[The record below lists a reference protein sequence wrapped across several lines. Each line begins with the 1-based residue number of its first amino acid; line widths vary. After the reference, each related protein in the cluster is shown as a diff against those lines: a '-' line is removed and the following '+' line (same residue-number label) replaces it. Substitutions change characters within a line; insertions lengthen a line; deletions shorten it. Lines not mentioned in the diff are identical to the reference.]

1 MLLKKNL
8 LKLICIIWN
17 NYIMYYLFVKMWFTV
32 TKDIARKDHTK
43 TKMTQN
49 VCLKGE
55 VNLLFN
61 EEMEGSALTDLRET
75 KTKAAGMTYW
85 IPAPA

>member
-1 MLLKKNL
+1 MLLKKNV

-49 VCLKGE
+49 VCLNGE

-61 EEMEGSALTDLRET
+61 EEMEGSALTALRDT
-75 KTKAAGMTYW
+75 NTKAAGMTYW

>member
-1 MLLKKNL
+1 
-8 LKLICIIWN
+8 
-17 NYIMYYLFVKMWFTV
+17 
-32 TKDIARKDHTK
+32 
-43 TKMTQN
+43 MTQN

-61 EEMEGSALTDLRET
+61 EEMEGSALTALRET
-75 KTKAAGMTYW
+75 NTKAAGMTYW

>member
-1 MLLKKNL
+1 MNIILTPREKEIFHLLVKN
-8 LKLICIIWN
+8 
-17 NYIMYYLFVKMWFTV
+17 YS

-55 VNLLFN
+55 VNLLFK

-75 KTKAAGMTYW
+75 KTRAAGMTYW